1 MNCKTN
7 SMGKGHCGPGM
18 NCGCG
23 CGNRR
28 FYSKEEQIEMLERY
42 RDQLKKELQG
52 LDAHLVDLKDGS

>member
-23 CGNRR
+23 CGTRR
-28 FYSKEEQIEMLERY
+28 FFSREERIEMLEGY
-42 RDQLKKELQG
+42 REQLEKEIQG
-52 LDAHLVDLKDGS
+52 LDNHIQELKQGS